1 MRQGLWALLAATL
14 PAIAGADAAADARA
28 AARLTAA
35 IASLEGLRAGFR
47 QTVTDAN
54 GEQTEAAEGSVS
66 LARPGRFRWD
76 YRTPPQLIVSD
87 GTTVWLYDEDLAQVT
102 VRSAAET
109 LSGTPAL
116 LLAGQGD
123 LAAEFAIS
131 DGGEADGLAWTRLQ
145 PKDAEGDFSELS
157 VGIAGSEL
165 RRMTLVDRLG
175 QTTRLD
181 FSRIERNPRF
191 EPGTF
196 TFVPP
201 PGVDVV
207 GRAASGGG

>member
-1 MRQGLWALLAATL
+1 MRQGLWALLAAAL
-14 PAIAGADAAADARA
+14 PAIAGADADARA

-35 IASLEGLRAGFR
+35 IASLEGLRAEFR

-54 GEQTEAAEGSVS
+54 GEQTEAAEGSVA

-123 LAAEFAIS
+123 LAVEFVIS

-145 PKDAEGDFSELS
+145 PKDAEGDFSEVS
-157 VGIAGSEL
+157 VGIAGGEL

-175 QTTRLD
+175 QTTRVD

>member
-1 MRQGLWALLAATL
+1 MRQWLWALLVAAL
-14 PAIAGADAAADARA
+14 PVVGGADAAADARA

-35 IASLEGLRAGFR
+35 IASLEGLRAAFR

-54 GEQTEAAEGSVS
+54 GEQTEVAEGSVS

-102 VRSAAET
+102 VRGAAET

-131 DGGEADGLAWTRLQ
+131 DGGLADGLAWTRLQ
-145 PKDAEGDFSELS
+145 PKDAEGDFSELA
-157 VGIAGSEL
+157 VGIAGGEL

-175 QTTRLD
+175 QTTRLE

-191 EPGTF
+191 APGTF